1 MKTAPRKARS
11 LNAICPSLPGK
22 LSGARVSCLVPAQE
36 KGSQGSDGGRSRKSR
51 KPTNKGESAPG
62 VADTLPYLE
71 QQEQRAELN
80 RILSARE
87 DTERRSKIAARVIK
101 EHIDAGRRDLAALR
115 EDLRMALSSP
125 TV

>member
-1 MKTAPRKARS
+1 
-11 LNAICPSLPGK
+11 
-22 LSGARVSCLVPAQE
+22 
-36 KGSQGSDGGRSRKSR
+36 
-51 KPTNKGESAPG
+51 
-62 VADTLPYLE
+62 LPYLE